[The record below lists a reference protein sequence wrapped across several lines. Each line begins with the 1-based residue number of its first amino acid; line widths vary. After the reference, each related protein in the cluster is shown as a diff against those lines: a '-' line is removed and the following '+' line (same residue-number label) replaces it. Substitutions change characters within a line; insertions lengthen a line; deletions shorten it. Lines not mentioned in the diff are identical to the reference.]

1 MLMCFPVDVDRRSV
15 ESDWISDEVTRAP
28 IREDD
33 DWIRDVCTYDAEH
46 TRGEGPQAQ
55 AQQRGAL
62 SEGDGGSCEGGGGA
76 AAAAAG
82 Q

>member
-33 DWIRDVCTYDAEH
+33 AMFARMMLN
-46 TRGEGPQAQ
+46 TREAKV
-55 AQQRGAL
+55 RKRKR
-62 SEGDGGSCEGGGGA
+62 SSA
-76 AAAAAG
+76 AR
-82 Q
+82 